1 MEQALHRGADEP
13 TKRSKT
19 LKQKVVIGGVA
30 ALSATAIAAVPVT
43 ATSPAMLQAQQR
55 SMTVDLVA
63 SVTDS
68 PLDYYGQ
75 FFNTTQ
81 SNVTALAAS
90 IQANPLPLLSQV
102 FENQQ
107 GYFAPIIEAL
117 KNLPENIETQFAE
130 DGRVG
135 RHLAA
140 MFEAIQAG
148 DIFTTYEEFNAA
160 LLYSFTVFVT
170 PFTSQIFSSADAPGI
185 IETAAQNVVN
195 ALGVLLDATN
205 INRGIFYSAFAVASG
220 VPYEGARIAGAL
232 FEAVQAGDFEEAGN
246 VLLNAPAALTNALIN
261 GFDYTDGDEVVAW
274 PGLFAPLGPLRPN
287 GTPVHPGGLIYQA
300 LVGLPGQ
307 IADAIDN
314 SPTAPTA
321 RLFNLNV
328 QQEAQADLEDGAEA
342 AVEGEDAEIIDA
354 EVVDAPAIE
363 KSTAVVPVK
372 AEVPATVETPVAE
385 TPAVAIEEVITEV
398 DVKKELADSA
408 AEQSAESKASAA
420 LAKSA
425 EKAKANVAKV
435 NERINS
441 AAKKVGDGLKKLTG
455 SKKDKAGDSKSD
467 SKSDNGGGAG
477 DSGNDS
483 D

>member
-1 MEQALHRGADEP
+1 VEQALHRGADEP

-75 FFNTTQ
+75 FFSTTQ

-102 FENQQ
+102 FENQK
-107 GYFAPIIEAL
+107 GYFDSFAAAVEG
-117 KNLPENIETQFAE
+117 LPAKIETSFAE
-130 DGRVG
+130 DGNVG
-135 RHLAA
+135 KNLVKLQAA
-140 MFEAIQAG
+140 LEAG
-148 DIFTTYEEFNAA
+148 DIFAAYEAFNAA
-160 LLYSFTVFVT
+160 FLYSFTVFVT
-170 PFTSQIFSSADAPGI
+170 PFSGLIFSSATAPGI
-185 IETAAQNVVN
+185 IETAAQNMVD
-195 ALGVLLDATN
+195 ALGVLLDTTN

-220 VPYEGARIAGAL
+220 VPYEAARVVGSLVKAIQDG
-232 FEAVQAGDFEEAGN
+232 EIEEAGN
-246 VLLNAPAALTNALIN
+246 VLLNAPAAIANALIN
-261 GFDYTDGDEVVAW
+261 GFDYNPDDPTAAW
-274 PGLFAPLGPLRPN
+274 PGLFAPLGPEVPDRN
-287 GTPVHPGGLIYQA
+287 GNLGPAHPGGLIYQA
-300 LVGLPGQ
+300 LVGLPSQ
-307 IADAIDN
+307 IADAIN
-314 SPTAPTA
+314 NNPAPA
-321 RLFNLNV
+321 SQLVNLKL
-328 QQEAQADLEDGAEA
+328 QQDEQEALEDGTET
-342 AVEGEDAEIIDA
+342 VTEGEEAEVIEPIDA
-354 EVVDAPAIE
+354 EVVELPAGDEVVAVAP
-363 KSTAVVPVK
+363 
-372 AEVPATVETPVAE
+372 VEAPVAE
-385 TPAVAIEEVITEV
+385 TPAGEIEEVVTEV

-408 AEQSAESKASAA
+408 AEKPAESKAAAA
-420 LAKSA
+420 LTKSA

-455 SKKDKAGDSKSD
+455 SKKDKASDSKSD
-467 SKSDNGGGAG
+467 SKSNNGGGAG